1 MGFLWEIN
9 FVEMFEKLLLNL
21 KVSIEG
27 RFFPI
32 LYAINNVFARD
43 INVIIIKGKAEDLM
57 KLSYG
62 LFKYLFLNTYSIIC
76 FMLKNTAF
84 FEKVFYQTGHM
95 FTPQIIYI

>member
-9 FVEMFEKLLLNL
+9 FVEMFEKSLLNL

-43 INVIIIKGKAEDLM
+43 INLIIIKGKPEDLM

-62 LFKYLFLNTYSIIC
+62 LFKYLHILNTY
-76 FMLKNTAF
+76 LNTPLFALC
-84 FEKVFYQTGHM
+84 
-95 FTPQIIYI
+95 

>member
-43 INVIIIKGKAEDLM
+43 INVIIIIIKGKAEDLM

-62 LFKYLFLNTYSIIC
+62 LFKYLF
-76 FMLKNTAF
+76 
-84 FEKVFYQTGHM
+84 
-95 FTPQIIYI
+95 

>member
-1 MGFLWEIN
+1 
-9 FVEMFEKLLLNL
+9 MFEKLLLNL

-57 KLSYG
+57 ELSYG
-62 LFKYLFLNTYSIIC
+62 LFKYLF
-76 FMLKNTAF
+76 
-84 FEKVFYQTGHM
+84 
-95 FTPQIIYI
+95 

>member
-43 INVIIIKGKAEDLM
+43 INLIIIIKGKAEDLM

-62 LFKYLFLNTYSIIC
+62 LFKYLHILNTYSIIC

-84 FEKVFYQTGHM
+84 FEKVFCIKLAICSHHK
-95 FTPQIIYI
+95 